1 MEKYLNEAF
10 AYIHFHFGAWG
21 SLGGICIYFHQKWS
35 VVDSRQYVWVF
46 FSPLLH
52 HNANF
57 WLCIFVFSLY
67 LNSRTLEE
75 ASETKCLEHFEG

>member
-1 MEKYLNEAF
+1 MIGTIMISFVDDLIMEKYLNEAF

-46 FSPLLH
+46 F
-52 HNANF
+52 F
-57 WLCIFVFSLY
+57 LY
-67 LNSRTLEE
+67 FTTMLISGFAFLFFHST
-75 ASETKCLEHFEG
+75 